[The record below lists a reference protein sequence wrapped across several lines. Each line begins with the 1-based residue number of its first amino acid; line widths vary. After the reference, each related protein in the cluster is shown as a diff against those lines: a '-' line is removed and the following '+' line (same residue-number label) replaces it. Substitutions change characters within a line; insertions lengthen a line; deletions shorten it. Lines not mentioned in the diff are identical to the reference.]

1 MDKTKNRFTFK
12 IILSY
17 VTLGVLA
24 LVVGFFL
31 YSEFKFLLKTNT
43 TTTEDEKFIE
53 TGTLINQVY
62 ETDGFS
68 RLALLTGE
76 ESDFELYQQ
85 KADSLF
91 NKIEE
96 IKTLTDIQFQKQQLD
111 YVKELLLQKTKNIE
125 QLRIL
130 KLTNSKDSSF
140 DDIAEEFNKLESSMG
155 KLTVETF
162 INNPNDLT
170 ERERRIWS
178 NYVEYL
184 NQSEE
189 RDTATV
195 KTKVVDSMIT
205 ATRFILAE
213 AKREN
218 SKSRE
223 ALQQKENELIRND
236 LNISAQLR
244 QIITAFDA
252 EIARKNQIQATK
264 KSASVDRTSTI
275 LKYSG
280 VLGIF
285 IILLFTYIILND
297 FFKAERFKISLKKS
311 KDYSEELLK
320 SREQLI
326 STVSHDL
333 KTPLNTIVG
342 YSDLIE
348 NTDLTEKQLYYVNQI
363 TNSSLYVTK
372 LVDDLLDFSK
382 LEAGKLH
389 IETIPFSLESIIQQ
403 TVETS
408 KDVHQQKNVA
418 IHLYVDQA
426 ISNQVFESDPL
437 RIRQILSNLIGNAFK
452 FTEEGS
458 VTVYAKI
465 LEQKAQEFE
474 IEIKVV
480 DTGIGIS
487 KEKQELIFKEFQQAE
502 ADTIKRFGG
511 NGLGL
516 AISRKLTNLLHGTLT
531 VDSTPNQGSTFTLV
545 LPLKL
550 SESKLK
556 SEITTL
562 TKAVKSLTVVVI
574 DDDTSMTKL
583 LEELFG
589 QMNITCHS
597 FNAFE
602 DFVASQNF
610 EYDFVLTDVEM
621 PKTNGFQ
628 VLEQLK
634 RHFKANYNGQPIV
647 AMTGSREY
655 TVRSFKEQGFSG
667 LLHKPFPKEK
677 LYSALN
683 QLFPEHMGIPIK
695 IESEKETT
703 QQSTLFNLSLLN
715 SFLSTEDALEEVLF
729 SFYNEVNI
737 DLQRM
742 ALAVKTED
750 YTAVNDIAHKML
762 TLTRQL
768 EAKEVVKI
776 LDVLEYVTQ
785 ENLRQET
792 LTSLF
797 NSLQEKVEN
806 LVTALKNR

>member
-24 LVVGFFL
+24 LIVGFFL
-31 YSEFKFLLKTNT
+31 YSEFKFLLKANT

-96 IKTLTDIQFQKQQLD
+96 IKSLTDIQFQKQQLD

-170 ERERRIWS
+170 ERERRIWN

-252 EIARKNQIQATK
+252 EIARKNQIQASK

-363 TNSSLYVTK
+363 TNSSLYVIK

-418 IHLYVDQA
+418 IQLFVDQA

-465 LEQKAQEFE
+465 LEQKEHKFE

-531 VDSTPNQGSTFTLV
+531 VDSIPNQGSTFSLV

-589 QMNITCHS
+589 QMNITCYT
-597 FNAFE
+597 FNAFD
-602 DFVASQNF
+602 DFVASATF
-610 EYDFVLTDVEM
+610 DYDFVLTDVEM

-677 LYSALN
+677 LYSALH

-695 IESEKETT
+695 VENETELAP
-703 QQSTLFNLSLLN
+703 QSTLFNLSLLN
-715 SFLSTEDALEEVLF
+715 SFLSTEEALEEVLF

-750 YTAVNDIAHKML
+750 YKAVNDIAHKML

-776 LDVLEYVTQ
+776 LDILEYVTPS
-785 ENLRQET
+785 NLRQESLNSLL
-792 LTSLF
+792 LT
-797 NSLQEKVEN
+797 LQEKVDD
-806 LVTALKNR
+806 LVSALKNR

>member
-96 IKTLTDIQFQKQQLD
+96 IKTLTDILFQKQQLD

-311 KDYSEELLK
+311 KDYLNFSP
-320 SREQLI
+320 RI
-326 STVSHDL
+326 SIDEG
-333 KTPLNTIVG
+333 LNRT
-342 YSDLIE
+342 
-348 NTDLTEKQLYYVNQI
+348 
-363 TNSSLYVTK
+363 
-372 LVDDLLDFSK
+372 
-382 LEAGKLH
+382 
-389 IETIPFSLESIIQQ
+389 
-403 TVETS
+403 
-408 KDVHQQKNVA
+408 
-418 IHLYVDQA
+418 
-426 ISNQVFESDPL
+426 
-437 RIRQILSNLIGNAFK
+437 FK
-452 FTEEGS
+452 FYKDNLEG
-458 VTVYAKI
+458 
-465 LEQKAQEFE
+465 
-474 IEIKVV
+474 
-480 DTGIGIS
+480 
-487 KEKQELIFKEFQQAE
+487 
-502 ADTIKRFGG
+502 
-511 NGLGL
+511 
-516 AISRKLTNLLHGTLT
+516 TN
-531 VDSTPNQGSTFTLV
+531 N
-545 LPLKL
+545 
-550 SESKLK
+550 
-556 SEITTL
+556 
-562 TKAVKSLTVVVI
+562 
-574 DDDTSMTKL
+574 
-583 LEELFG
+583 
-589 QMNITCHS
+589 
-597 FNAFE
+597 
-602 DFVASQNF
+602 
-610 EYDFVLTDVEM
+610 
-621 PKTNGFQ
+621 
-628 VLEQLK
+628 
-634 RHFKANYNGQPIV
+634 
-647 AMTGSREY
+647 
-655 TVRSFKEQGFSG
+655 
-667 LLHKPFPKEK
+667 
-677 LYSALN
+677 
-683 QLFPEHMGIPIK
+683 
-695 IESEKETT
+695 
-703 QQSTLFNLSLLN
+703 
-715 SFLSTEDALEEVLF
+715 
-729 SFYNEVNI
+729 
-737 DLQRM
+737 
-742 ALAVKTED
+742 
-750 YTAVNDIAHKML
+750 
-762 TLTRQL
+762 
-768 EAKEVVKI
+768 
-776 LDVLEYVTQ
+776 
-785 ENLRQET
+785 
-792 LTSLF
+792 
-797 NSLQEKVEN
+797 
-806 LVTALKNR
+806 

>member
-170 ERERRIWS
+170 ERECRIWS

-244 QIITAFDA
+244 QIITG
-252 EIARKNQIQATK
+252 KP
-264 KSASVDRTSTI
+264 SPSV
-275 LKYSG
+275 
-280 VLGIF
+280 
-285 IILLFTYIILND
+285 
-297 FFKAERFKISLKKS
+297 KI
-311 KDYSEELLK
+311 
-320 SREQLI
+320 R
-326 STVSHDL
+326 
-333 KTPLNTIVG
+333 
-342 YSDLIE
+342 
-348 NTDLTEKQLYYVNQI
+348 
-363 TNSSLYVTK
+363 
-372 LVDDLLDFSK
+372 
-382 LEAGKLH
+382 
-389 IETIPFSLESIIQQ
+389 
-403 TVETS
+403 
-408 KDVHQQKNVA
+408 
-418 IHLYVDQA
+418 
-426 ISNQVFESDPL
+426 
-437 RIRQILSNLIGNAFK
+437 
-452 FTEEGS
+452 
-458 VTVYAKI
+458 
-465 LEQKAQEFE
+465 
-474 IEIKVV
+474 
-480 DTGIGIS
+480 
-487 KEKQELIFKEFQQAE
+487 
-502 ADTIKRFGG
+502 IKRF
-511 NGLGL
+511 
-516 AISRKLTNLLHGTLT
+516 
-531 VDSTPNQGSTFTLV
+531 
-545 LPLKL
+545 
-550 SESKLK
+550 
-556 SEITTL
+556 
-562 TKAVKSLTVVVI
+562 VI
-574 DDDTSMTKL
+574 N
-583 LEELFG
+583 
-589 QMNITCHS
+589 NI
-597 FNAFE
+597 
-602 DFVASQNF
+602 
-610 EYDFVLTDVEM
+610 
-621 PKTNGFQ
+621 
-628 VLEQLK
+628 
-634 RHFKANYNGQPIV
+634 
-647 AMTGSREY
+647 
-655 TVRSFKEQGFSG
+655 
-667 LLHKPFPKEK
+667 
-677 LYSALN
+677 
-683 QLFPEHMGIPIK
+683 
-695 IESEKETT
+695 
-703 QQSTLFNLSLLN
+703 
-715 SFLSTEDALEEVLF
+715 
-729 SFYNEVNI
+729 
-737 DLQRM
+737 
-742 ALAVKTED
+742 
-750 YTAVNDIAHKML
+750 
-762 TLTRQL
+762 
-768 EAKEVVKI
+768 
-776 LDVLEYVTQ
+776 
-785 ENLRQET
+785 
-792 LTSLF
+792 
-797 NSLQEKVEN
+797 NSLPPVYFTTILAE
-806 LVTALKNR
+806 AI